1 MMVTEFIIL
10 GFGDFQGIGSLALLG
25 VWHCLPSHH
34 IWESSPHGPS
44 EHSVGTP
51 DTNVLLSGKPLMLR
65 GLLYIKHCAQDA
77 AGLIEKEQSDLQAGC
92 VMQLYF
98 FGAPGSTECYLL
110 AVMSGCLPALALSNT
125 DAWNHM
131 YVVSN

>member
-10 GFGDFQGIGSLALLG
+10 RFGDLQGIGSLALLG

-34 IWESSPHGPS
+34 IWESSPS

-98 FGAPGSTECYLL
+98 FGTP
-110 AVMSGCLPALALSNT
+110 
-125 DAWNHM
+125 
-131 YVVSN
+131 